1 MGHVYIDLQIEN
13 PINREWETLEAVMVD
28 TGCTHTMLPGDF
40 LRGIG
45 IESLMTMPIQY
56 INDEDELPV
65 GQANLRFAGQ
75 SLALSC
81 MVLFGPQ
88 DRFLIGSTTLENF
101 NLMVDPVGGTLVRR
115 TIWAR
120 PF

>member
-1 MGHVYIDLQIEN
+1 MGQVYVDLQIEN
-13 PINREWETLEAVMVD
+13 PVNREWDTLEAVMVD
-28 TGCTHTMLPGDF
+28 TGCTHTMLPSEF
-40 LRGIG
+40 LRNIG

-65 GQANLRFAGQ
+65 GQANFRLGGQ
-75 SLALSC
+75 SLALPC
-81 MVLFGPQ
+81 MVIFGPE

-101 NLMVDPVGGTLVRR
+101 NLMVDPVGGDLVQR

>member
-1 MGHVYIDLQIEN
+1 MGHVYVDLQIEN
-13 PINREWETLEAVMVD
+13 PINRDWETLEAVMVD
-28 TGCTHTMLPGDF
+28 TGCTHTMLPSEF
-40 LRGIG
+40 LRNIG

-56 INDEDELPV
+56 INDEDELPA
-65 GQANLRFAGQ
+65 GQANLRLGGQ
-75 SLALSC
+75 PLALSC
-81 MVLFGPQ
+81 MVIFGPQ

-101 NLMVDPVGGTLVRR
+101 NLMVDPVGRTLAQR